1 MSSKQPIK
9 LTEAAKRLG
18 LTRQAVH
25 VRIQRGQLEA
35 YQDEQGHWWVPWPPD
50 DMVDTEL
57 VDNQFPAVPNDLTV
71 SLSTFV
77 EGVANLSHVIEEQE
91 ETIRDLQASNR
102 ELQAS
107 VQELTAQLR
116 AQHERQPSR
125 DEWIVERVREIN
137 EEKPH
142 RRWWKLW

>member
-1 MSSKQPIK
+1 MNSKQPVK

-18 LTRQAVH
+18 ITRQAAHLRV
-25 VRIQRGQLEA
+25 QGGQLDA

-57 VDNQFPAVPNDLTV
+57 VDNQLPAVPNDLTA

-77 EGVANLSHVIEEQE
+77 EGMANLSHVIEEQE

-107 VQELTAQLR
+107 VQELSAQLR

-125 DEWIVERVREIN
+125 DQWIVERIEEIA
-137 EEKPH
+137 EKGR